1 MQWTILYA
9 SLLGIPV
16 IIIANNNVAAVYFLQ
31 AGLLFVI
38 CSSILLLIFL
48 PKIIASRKKKDTSTP
63 INRWTRAGEDNGA
76 RSGIQIVSLGK
87 TAIEQENL
95 ELKNLVEELS
105 RKIKDHE
112 TLTATTENNPNV
124 KEEQTHGN
132 SLTDT
137 LMEEEDKEK
146 PITALCNVDET

>member
-1 MQWTILYA
+1 M
-9 SLLGIPV
+9 
-16 IIIANNNVAAVYFLQ
+16 
-31 AGLLFVI
+31 
-38 CSSILLLIFL
+38 
-48 PKIIASRKKKDTSTP
+48 
-63 INRWTRAGEDNGA
+63 
-76 RSGIQIVSLGK
+76 
-87 TAIEQENL
+87 
-95 ELKNLVEELS
+95 VEELS

-112 TLTATTENNPNV
+112 TLTATIENNPNV